1 MMKRILLISLI
12 LLLGCKEK
20 SATKKDESKVD
31 TLNFQLNDTLIKEES
46 TETKKSA
53 EIVFNIKNAERLVKL
68 PLSCIQIEYPNKLD
82 HVISSSA
89 DLESPQKLHPAFY
102 GCFDWHS
109 SVHAHWSLIRLLKEF
124 PELSQAEEIKEKLL
138 ENISKTNIER
148 EVKYFKTEAHRSS
161 ERTYGWAWL
170 LKLAEEIHL
179 WEDPVAKEL
188 EKNLQPLTNLMIDN
202 FKEFL
207 PKLTKPIRVGEHQN
221 TAFALNMLFD
231 YAISLEDKDLKNL
244 AEFWAKAYYLYDKNC
259 PINYEPG
266 GFDFLSPCL
275 EEAELMSKI
284 LSEKDFKSWL
294 KEFLPSIMQSDF
306 KMKTGKVSD
315 REDGKLVHLDGVNF
329 SRARIFYSLSNRFDY
344 LKHLDEIGN
353 RHFNY
358 SFEDILED
366 DSYMGSHWLGTFAL
380 YAIEKK

>member
-53 EIVFNIKNAERLVKL
+53 EIVFNIENAERLVKL

-148 EVKYFKTEAHRSS
+148 EVKYFKTEADRKSTRLNSS
-161 ERTYGWAWL
+161 
-170 LKLAEEIHL
+170 H
-179 WEDPVAKEL
+179 V
-188 EKNLQPLTNLMIDN
+188 
-202 FKEFL
+202 
-207 PKLTKPIRVGEHQN
+207 
-221 TAFALNMLFD
+221 
-231 YAISLEDKDLKNL
+231 AISY
-244 AEFWAKAYYLYDKNC
+244 A
-259 PINYEPG
+259 
-266 GFDFLSPCL
+266 
-275 EEAELMSKI
+275 
-284 LSEKDFKSWL
+284 
-294 KEFLPSIMQSDF
+294 
-306 KMKTGKVSD
+306 V
-315 REDGKLVHLDGVNF
+315 F
-329 SRARIFYSLSNRFDY
+329 SL
-344 LKHLDEIGN
+344 
-353 RHFNY
+353 
-358 SFEDILED
+358 
-366 DSYMGSHWLGTFAL
+366 
-380 YAIEKK
+380 